1 MKIAFK
7 NFLTTLRRYKTASA
21 LNIAGLT
28 MAFTAFYVMM
38 AQVTYD
44 LGYDRSFPES
54 DRLYTVVPHF
64 YRDSY
69 VVDAPA
75 DMFPSVVEQCP
86 EVEARR
92 QDDDRQI
99 VRRAEKGNETNRFK
113 FVFNYVTESIVDL
126 LGFRAVEGDLR
137 GMFASDGVMVSRS
150 VAEKMKLHAGD
161 IVLVPDS
168 PDYGD
173 RNFVEVVV
181 TGICEDF
188 PDNSFL
194 AGGSRVS
201 PLQG

>member
-86 EVEARR
+86 EVELGGRMTT
-92 QDDDRQI
+92 DRLFD
-99 VRRAEKGNETNRFK
+99 VRK
-113 FVFNYVTESIVDL
+113 
-126 LGFRAVEGDLR
+126 
-137 GMFASDGVMVSRS
+137 
-150 VAEKMKLHAGD
+150 
-161 IVLVPDS
+161 
-168 PDYGD
+168 
-173 RNFVEVVV
+173 
-181 TGICEDF
+181 
-188 PDNSFL
+188 
-194 AGGSRVS
+194 
-201 PLQG
+201 